1 MLPTIEICLPL
12 TLAIQIQMAVPVF
25 IFFTNLFITLCC
37 DSLGKGRHD
46 GHSGQGGHG
55 DPVGLGGPSG
65 HDHDYDAI
73 LGDLHSE
80 KTMVFMV

>member
-1 MLPTIEICLPL
+1 MIR
-12 TLAIQIQMAVPVF
+12 MAVPVF
-25 IFFTNLFITLCC
+25 ISFTNLFITLCC

-65 HDHDYDAI
+65 QLAS
-73 LGDLHSE
+73 GAS
-80 KTMVFMV
+80 